1 MNIAMRQWKELTAEE
16 RRRILDRSE
25 EDIESLM
32 DETRQLV
39 ERVRLE
45 GDEALAETARK
56 FDRSNVHADHLAV
69 STEEIEQAYDKL
81 SPEMTQTLRH
91 VIENCMRYHRPQET
105 TDMRMNEIRP
115 GVLAGERTSPIDS
128 VGLYVPRGRGSF
140 PSMLYMLAVPAAI
153 AGVPRIAVATPA
165 LEDGTVDPACLVS
178 ADICGISEVYRVG
191 GPAVIAAFAYGTE
204 SIASVEKV
212 VGPGSARVTAA
223 KRIVADR
230 IDTGSPAG
238 PTESMIIADAGA
250 DPWKVALDLCIE
262 AEHGLD
268 SQALLVTPS
277 RSVAEAVAEIVPEIV
292 GALPEPRKGFVEGV
306 LGNYGGILLCE
317 DLNEAVEIANRF
329 ASEHL
334 QIQTADPWATA
345 SAIRNAGEIL
355 IGENIPFSMANYA
368 TGANA
373 VLPTGGWAHT
383 YSPVSVH
390 DFVKRSSIVHVTPQG
405 YETLSEHTARMA
417 EYEGFAAHAAGIR
430 MRKRSM

>member
-1 MNIAMRQWKELTAEE
+1 MNIAMRQWNELTEEE

-25 EDIESLM
+25 EDIESLIG
-32 DETRQLV
+32 ETRQLV
-39 ERVRLE
+39 EKVRVE

-56 FDRSNVHADHLAV
+56 FDQSDVHADYLAV
-69 STEEIEQAYDKL
+69 SSEEIEQAYEKL
-81 SPEMTQTLRH
+81 APEMIETLRY
-91 VIENCMRYHRPQET
+91 VIENCMRYHRPQGVAG
-105 TDMRMNEIRP
+105 MLMNEIRP
-115 GVLAGERTSPIDS
+115 GVLAGERTTPIDS
-128 VGLYVPRGRGSF
+128 AGLYVPRGRGSF

-165 LEDGTVDPACLVS
+165 LEDGSVDPACLVA
-178 ADICGISEVYRVG
+178 ADICGITEIYRVG

-204 SIASVEKV
+204 SIESVEKV

-238 PTESMIIADAGA
+238 PTESMIIADAAA

-277 RSVAEAVAEIVPEIV
+277 RPVAEAVAEIVPEIV
-292 GALPEPRKGFVEGV
+292 SALPEPRKGFVEAV

-317 DLNEAVEIANRF
+317 DLEEAVEIANRF

-345 SAIRNAGEIL
+345 SGIRNAGEIL
-355 IGENIPFSMANYA
+355 IGDNIPFSMANYA

-390 DFVKRSSIVHVTPQG
+390 DFVKRSSVVHVTPQG
-405 YETLSEHTARMA
+405 YESLAEHTARMA

>member
-1 MNIAMRQWKELTAEE
+1 MNVAMRKWNELTDDE

-25 EDIESLM
+25 EDIGSVTE
-32 DETRQLV
+32 ETRQLV
-39 ERVRLE
+39 EEVRVQ
-45 GDEALAETARK
+45 GDAALARTARE
-56 FDRSNVHADHLAV
+56 FDRADVHPDRLAV
-69 STEEIEQAYDKL
+69 SDEEFEQAYEKL
-81 SPEMTQTLRH
+81 SPEMIETLRH
-91 VIENCMRYHRPQET
+91 VIENCMRYHRPQKI

-115 GVLAGERTSPIDS
+115 GVLAGEKTTPIDS

-140 PSMLYMLAVPAAI
+140 PSMLYMLAVPAVI
-153 AGVPRIAVATPA
+153 AGVPRVAVATPA
-165 LEDGTVDPACLVS
+165 LEDGSVDPACLVAS
-178 ADICGISEVYRVG
+178 SICGITEVYRVG
-191 GPAVIAAFAYGTE
+191 GPAIIAAFAYGTE
-204 SIASVEKV
+204 SIAKVEKV

-238 PTESMIIADAGA
+238 PTESMILADGGA

-277 RSVAEAVAEIVPEIV
+277 RPLAEAVAEIVPEIV
-292 GALPEPRKGFVEGV
+292 AALPEPRRGFVQAV

-317 DLNEAVEIANRF
+317 NLAEAVEIANLI

-345 SAIRNAGEIL
+345 SGIRNAGEIL

-383 YSPVSVH
+383 YSPVSVL
-390 DFVKRSSIVHVTPQG
+390 DFVKRSSVIHVTSEG
-405 YETLSEHTARMA
+405 YETLAEHTARMA
-417 EYEGFAAHAAGIR
+417 EYESFAAHAAGIR